1 MNTQTPIEYERTA
14 SADSRQAVYLAVCRS
29 GIHEWQAMS
38 EIPPQ
43 QREPL
48 AGIGSNAER
57 EGQTRALPPAQRS
70 SPKPRPHPAAEAVPQ
85 PYPSAAVRRPP
96 RQANSGLY
104 LPWWSLLIMIGTVAV
119 IALGLLFILTEL
131 NTPEFLGNQTP
142 TIQMVTSMP
151 TLDPNFVYGVNTQLP
166 NLNVATAIP
175 QALPSPT
182 VALPTPI
189 PSPSLPP
196 GEFTIGAN
204 VQVVGVEGS
213 GLNVRESPGTGLPRF
228 LAYDGEIFVLVDGPQ
243 FVGEIEWWHI
253 EDPNDSNRY
262 GWAARNY
269 LMAVTP

>member
-1 MNTQTPIEYERTA
+1 
-14 SADSRQAVYLAVCRS
+14 
-29 GIHEWQAMS
+29 MS

-43 QREPL
+43 ERP
-48 AGIGSNAER
+48 GIDSDTER
-57 EGQTRALPPAQRS
+57 GGQTRALPAARPPASPS
-70 SPKPRPHPAAEAVPQ
+70 SPRPRPRPPVEAVPP
-85 PYPSAAVRRPP
+85 PYPARSAAVQRPP
-96 RQANSGLY
+96 NTRRASSGLY
-104 LPWWSLLIMIGTVAV
+104 LPWWSLLVMIGTVGV

-131 NTPEFLGNQTP
+131 NVPEYLGNQTP
-142 TIQMVTSMP
+142 TFELVTSMP
-151 TLDPNFVYGVNTQLP
+151 TLDPNFVSGGGSTPLP

-196 GEFTIGAN
+196 GEFTIGAS

-243 FVGEIEWWHI
+243 TAEGIEWWRI
-253 EDPNDSNRY
+253 EDPDDSNRF

-269 LMAVTP
+269 LTAVTP